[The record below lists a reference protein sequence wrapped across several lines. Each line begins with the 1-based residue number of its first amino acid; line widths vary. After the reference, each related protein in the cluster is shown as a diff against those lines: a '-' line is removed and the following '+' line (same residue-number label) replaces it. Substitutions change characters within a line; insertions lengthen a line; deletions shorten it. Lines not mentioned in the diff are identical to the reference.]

1 MIKDASIP
9 GGECPELV
17 GRRSRCAPLRSG
29 GVEPT
34 SPPVDAGRSSG
45 HPVGVA
51 AEGTEDDLALARELA
66 DAAAEVT
73 MAAFGGRQQV
83 QLKPDATPVT
93 EVDAAAELAIREV
106 LARRRPA
113 DGVRGEEG
121 GYAPGTSGR
130 VWVVDPIDGTRMFAE
145 GVPLWTTLIALRVG
159 EDVGGTILV
168 GVADAPALGERY
180 HAARGAGAWC
190 NDRAIG
196 VSAVSRLDES
206 FVLHAALEEFGRPAG
221 TGVEALHR
229 VVGGARA
236 SRGIGDGWAHLLV
249 ARGAAEALVEQGPCF
264 EWDWAATSVIVEEA
278 GGQVTR
284 LEGGPPVDGGHLLVT
299 NGRIDAEVRAA
310 LGINPDSHSARNPR
324 PGV

>member
-1 MIKDASIP
+1 MEPISQPIDAN
-9 GGECPELV
+9 
-17 GRRSRCAPLRSG
+17 
-29 GVEPT
+29 
-34 SPPVDAGRSSG
+34 RSSG
-45 HPVGVA
+45 HPLGSPGETA
-51 AEGTEDDLALARELA
+51 QDDLAIALELA
-66 DAAAEVT
+66 DAAAAVT

-83 QLKPDATPVT
+83 QLKADTTPVT
-93 EVDAAAELAIREV
+93 EVDAAAELAIRKL
-106 LARRRPA
+106 LAQRCPA

-121 GYAPGTSGR
+121 GYTPGTSGR

-145 GVPLWTTLIALRVG
+145 GVPLWTTLIALRSGG
-159 EDVGGTILV
+159 EIGGPVLI

-180 HAARGAGAWC
+180 HAARGSGAWC
-190 NDRAIG
+190 NGRAIA
-196 VSAVSRLDES
+196 VSAINRLDQS

-221 TGVEALHR
+221 TGVDALHR

-249 ARGAAEALVEQGPCF
+249 ARGAAEALVEQGPCY

-299 NGRIDAEVRAA
+299 NGHVDAEVRVA
-310 LGINPDSHSARNPR
+310 LAIDPTSDNPTSDNPTSDE
-324 PGV
+324 GA